1 MASSVGQRMKNFLK
15 FKTQEPI
22 TDPRKFGEEFYL
34 REARLWRPFRLFGVC
49 ATLAALLFICTGIT
63 NGRWVVIKGQPVGI
77 WDSCYNNVTA
87 AAVIS
92 DTSMCEDKKP
102 YWQNAVLGLMM
113 FAASFGA
120 LAAVLSI
127 CGVLTTPLPKKIY
140 YYHSAGEI
148 FLICAL
154 STTVA
159 LIIFPVA
166 IENDLKML
174 THHYGTGYGLG
185 WGGTIFFFAAA
196 LCMSLDDIVRESST
210 SICCGWCMAS
220 GGKQQQRRGGT
231 RTGGGAGGRAISQN
245 RTELQQV

>member
-1 MASSVGQRMKNFLK
+1 MKNFLK
-15 FKTQEPI
+15 FKTQEPT

-49 ATLAALLFICTGIT
+49 ATVAALLFISTGIA
-63 NGRWVVIKGQPVGI
+63 NGRWVVIRGHPVGI
-77 WDSCYNNVTA
+77 WDSCYNNVSATA
-87 AAVIS
+87 TIAAGS
-92 DTSMCEDKKP
+92 NTEPATCEDKKP

-166 IENDLKML
+166 IEHDLKL
-174 THHYGTGYGLG
+174 LSHHYGTGYGLG

-210 SICCGWCMAS
+210 SICCTLCMGS
-220 GGKQQQRRGGT
+220 SNQNQCRRGG
-231 RTGGGAGGRAISQN
+231 GGRGHPLGHHQ
-245 RTELQQV
+245 TELQQV